1 MKIQDIK
8 EKIQYIEISKGKLVA
23 HTANKSYR
31 IKHRGKLKTLL
42 EVLPKSYRMCS
53 FDCIVD
59 DNLVKEYDFIG
70 NSFTLKTGEKVELL
84 AKSYNLRDFYLK
96 Y

>member
-1 MKIQDIK
+1 MKIEDIK
-8 EKIQYIEISKGKLVA
+8 EKIHYIAISKGKLVA
-23 HTANKSYR
+23 HTESNNYR
-31 IKHRGKLKTLL
+31 IKHKGKLKDLL
-42 EVLPKSYRMCS
+42 EVLPDNYKMCS

-59 DNLVKEYDFIG
+59 DNLVKEYDFIS
-70 NSFTLKTGEKVELL
+70 NSFTLKTGERVELL

>member
-1 MKIQDIK
+1 MKIQDVK
-8 EKIQYIEISKGKLVA
+8 EKIQYIEISKGKLIA
-23 HTANKSYR
+23 HTENKNYR
-31 IKHRGKLKTLL
+31 IRHRGKLKNLL
-42 EVLPKSYRMCS
+42 EVLPDNYKMCS

-59 DNLVKEYDFIG
+59 DDLVKEYDFIG

>member
-8 EKIQYIEISKGKLVA
+8 EKIKYIEISKGKLIA
-23 HTANKSYR
+23 HTENNKYR
-31 IKHRGKLKTLL
+31 IRHRGKLKDLL
-42 EVLPKSYRMCS
+42 EVLPKNYKMCS

-70 NSFTLKTGEKVELL
+70 NSFTLKTGERVELL